1 VGHDF
6 EVQRI
11 CVIAYLEQIRNLDL
25 EVRELE
31 WRISDLRERLES
43 LSGVTSNGMRRNR
56 GNDSI
61 GNGIARLEE
70 LEHEWSSK
78 AAEYS
83 TEILKAYDLCPPS
96 NHARRAIFLHVVSR
110 MTWSKIGSVL
120 GYSERTVRRLG
131 NAGITD
137 LYPEIPEEF
146 KQGSI
151 PNSDADFRG

>member
-1 VGHDF
+1 
-6 EVQRI
+6 
-11 CVIAYLEQIRNLDL
+11 
-25 EVRELE
+25 
-31 WRISDLRERLES
+31 
-43 LSGVTSNGMRRNR
+43 
-56 GNDSI
+56 
-61 GNGIARLEE
+61 
-70 LEHEWSSK
+70 
-78 AAEYS
+78 
-83 TEILKAYDLCPPS
+83 
-96 NHARRAIFLHVVSR
+96 